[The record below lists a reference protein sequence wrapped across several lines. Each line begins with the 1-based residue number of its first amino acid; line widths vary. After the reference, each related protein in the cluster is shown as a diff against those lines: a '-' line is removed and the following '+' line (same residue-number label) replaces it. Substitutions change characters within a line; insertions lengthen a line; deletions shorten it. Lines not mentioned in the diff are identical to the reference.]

1 VIAHGIDAFYW
12 PNDAFDRPFYIL
24 TLPIFRLSLQGGFL
38 AVAIFFLISGYVVAM
53 KPLKLAR
60 GAKPEEARKAI
71 ASGAFRRLLRLG
83 APVTVATLISWSL
96 DRMGAFNLA
105 RSFPDWNWLVRFSPP
120 VVEGFLPGL
129 RLLTSALVS
138 PFISQLMVAS
148 NVGV

>member
-12 PNDAFDRPFYIL
+12 PDNAFDRPFYVL

-60 GAKPEEARKAI
+60 AGKAEEARKAI

-83 APVTVATLISWSL
+83 APVTLATAISWSL
-96 DRMGAFNLA
+96 DRMGGFNLA
-105 RSFPDWNWLVRFSPP
+105 RSFPGWCWLYRFSPP
-120 VVEGFLPGL
+120 AVEGFFPGL
-129 RLLTSALVS
+129 RLLYSALVC
-138 PFISQLMVAS
+138 PP
-148 NVGV
+148 